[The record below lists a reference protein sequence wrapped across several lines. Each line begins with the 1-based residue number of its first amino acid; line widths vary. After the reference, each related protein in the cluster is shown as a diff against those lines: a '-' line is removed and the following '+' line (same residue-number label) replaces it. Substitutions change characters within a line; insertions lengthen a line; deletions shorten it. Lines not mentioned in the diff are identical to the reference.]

1 VCGGPAA
8 RVLPR
13 MGPGVQLSQRY
24 FDALLANSTD
34 VMGVLS
40 RDGRFV
46 FVGDNVRKVFGH
58 APEEVVGRPLTD
70 FAHPADRAAL
80 AERLAFRAASPP
92 GTFGTSAFRMRDSAG
107 NWRHVE
113 ATGCNL
119 LDDPEVQGMVG
130 NIRDVTER
138 VEAERRRRE
147 SEALYHTLAEAA
159 PVGMFRVGANGR
171 MLFANRRMAVLTGLS
186 AARIMAEGWFAA
198 VHPDDRPRLE
208 DEWARTLA
216 AGAPLMT
223 NARLLGAEGT
233 TAAVFLQTT
242 PVRDADGLLQGCIG
256 SLTDMSEY
264 VRTAEAL
271 LVAEA
276 RNRSVVEAAADAIL
290 TVDEEGIVHSFNP
303 AAEAMFG
310 LGAAEI
316 VWHRLDRLIPDG
328 AVDRHKA
335 YLRMPGPPGKP
346 LAGGCF
352 GDIQARRAD
361 GTLFPIELSVAALE
375 VQGRRLFTAIVRDVT
390 ERKRIEAELIRARD
404 AAEAADLAK
413 SAFLATMSHELRTP
427 LNAVIGFAQVIE
439 MRLLG
444 PDALDRY
451 TEYASSIRQS
461 GEHLLGI
468 IDDIL
473 DISKIEAG
481 SLQLGETPVDVTDV
495 LGQSLNLIAMQAGK
509 RGVAVTLDLEREL
522 PPLRVDELRLRQILV
537 NLLSNAVK
545 FSDAGGQVTVSARRA
560 DGGGFDF
567 VVRDEGV
574 GMAPEDIPKALE
586 RFSQVD
592 QSMTRRHE
600 GTGLGLPLTKRL
612 VELHG
617 GSLRIDSAPGQGTTV
632 TVHLPAARVMRFEDL
647 LG

>member
-1 VCGGPAA
+1 
-8 RVLPR
+8 
-13 MGPGVQLSQRY
+13 
-24 FDALLANSTD
+24 
-34 VMGVLS
+34 MGVLS

-58 APEEVVGRPLTD
+58 APEEMVGRPLTD

-80 AERLAFRAASPP
+80 AERLAFRAASPL
-92 GTFGTSAFRMRDSAG
+92 GSAGTSTFRMRDSG
-107 NWRHVE
+107 GGWRHVE

-159 PVGMFRVGANGR
+159 PVGMFRVGAHGR
-171 MLFANRRMAVLTGLS
+171 MLFVNHRMAVLTGLN
-186 AARIMAEGWFAA
+186 AERIMAEGWFAA

-208 DEWARTLA
+208 EEWARSLA
-216 AGAPLMT
+216 AGLPLMT

-242 PVRDADGLLQGCIG
+242 PVRDADGRLQGCIG

-316 VWHRLDRLIPDG
+316 VWHRLDRLIPGD
-328 AVDRHKA
+328 VVERHKA
-335 YLRMPGPPGKP
+335 YLRRPDLRVKPP
-346 LAGGCF
+346 AGCI

-427 LNAVIGFAQVIE
+427 LNAVIGFSQVIE

-451 TEYASSIRQS
+451 TEYATSIRQS

-481 SLQLGETPVDVTDV
+481 SLQLGEAPVDVTDV

-509 RGVAVTLDLEREL
+509 RGVAVTLDLERDL

-545 FSDAGGQVTVSARRA
+545 FSDTGGQVTVSARRA
-560 DGGGFDF
+560 DGGGFEF
-567 VVRDEGV
+567 VVCDEGV
-574 GMAPEDIPKALE
+574 GMAPEDIPKAME

-592 QSMTRRHE
+592 QSMARRHE

-617 GSLRIDSAPGQGTTV
+617 GSLRIDSAPGEGTTV
-632 TVHLPAARVMRFEDL
+632 TVHLPAERVMRFEDL

>member
-1 VCGGPAA
+1 
-8 RVLPR
+8 
-13 MGPGVQLSQRY
+13 MQLSEPY
-24 FDALLANSTD
+24 FRALMANSTD
-34 VMGVLS
+34 VMAVLS

-58 APEEVVGRPLTD
+58 APEDMLGRPLGD
-70 FAHPADRAAL
+70 FAHPDDRASL
-80 AERLAFRAASPP
+80 MERLGVRARAPQGS
-92 GTFGTSAFRMRDSAG
+92 TGTSTFRLRDSAG
-107 NWRHVE
+107 RWRTVE

-119 LDDPEVQGMVG
+119 LDDPDVQGMVG

-147 SEALYHTLAEAA
+147 SEALYHSLAEAA
-159 PVGMFRVGANGR
+159 PVGMFRTDADGGI
-171 MLFANRRMAVLTGLS
+171 LFANRQLAAMTGMPVE
-186 AARIMAEGWFAA
+186 RILAEGWFAA

-208 DEWARTLA
+208 EEWARSVP
-216 AGAPLMT
+216 AGTPMLFDC
-223 NARLLGAEGT
+223 RLLGPEGT
-233 TAAVFLQTT
+233 AAAVFLQTT
-242 PVRDADGLLQGCIG
+242 PVRDAEGCARGCIG

-290 TVDEEGIVHSFNP
+290 TADEEGIVHSFNP

-310 LGAAEI
+310 VSAADI
-316 VWHRLDRLIPDG
+316 VWQKLDRLIPQ
-328 AVDRHKA
+328 AVVERHRA
-335 YLRMPGPPGKP
+335 YLHRPKP
-346 LAGGCF
+346 TPVSGCLN
-352 GDIQARRAD
+352 DIQARRAD
-361 GTLFPIELSVAALE
+361 GTLFPIELSVSLLE

-390 ERKRIEAELIRARD
+390 ERKLIEAELIRAKE
-404 AAEAADLAK
+404 AAETADRAK

-439 MRLLG
+439 MRILG
-444 PDALDRY
+444 ADAIDRY
-451 TEYASSIRQS
+451 TDYASSIRQS

-481 SLQLGETPVDVTDV
+481 DLHLMEQPVDLTDV
-495 LGQSLNLIAMQAGK
+495 VGQSLNLVAMQAGQ
-509 RGVAVTLDLEREL
+509 RGVAVRLDLEREL

-537 NLLSNAVK
+537 NLLSNAIK
-545 FSDAGGQVTVSARRA
+545 FTDTGGQVTVGARRA
-560 DGGGFDF
+560 ADGG
-567 VVRDEGV
+567 VEVRVHDTGV
-574 GMAPEDIPKALE
+574 GMAPEDIPKAMA

-612 VELHG
+612 VEKHG
-617 GSLRIDSAPGQGTTV
+617 GTLHIDSERGKGTTV
-632 TVHLPAARVMRFEDL
+632 TVHLPAERVMRLEEL
-647 LG
+647 LGE

>member
-1 VCGGPAA
+1 
-8 RVLPR
+8 
-13 MGPGVQLSQRY
+13 MQLSQRY
-24 FDALLANSTD
+24 FSALLANSSD

-40 RDGRFV
+40 RDGRFT

-58 APEEVVGRPLTD
+58 TPETLMGRPLAD
-70 FAHPADRAAL
+70 FAHPADRVAL
-80 AERLAFRAASPP
+80 TERLAFRAASPQ
-92 GTFGTSAFRMRDSAG
+92 GSFGTSAFRMRDSEG
-107 NWRHVE
+107 GWRHVE

-119 LDDPEVQGMVG
+119 LDDPEVRGMVG
-130 NIRDVTER
+130 NIRDITER

-147 SEALYHTLAEAA
+147 SEVLYHTLAEAA

-171 MLFANRRMAVLTGLS
+171 MLFANRRMAVLTGLP
-186 AARIMAEGWFAA
+186 ATHIMDHGWIAA
-198 VHPDDRPRLE
+198 VHPADRPRIE
-208 DEWARTLA
+208 EEWARCLSTGVA
-216 AGAPLMT
+216 LMT
-223 NARLLGAEGT
+223 NCRLLGAEGT

-242 PVRDADGLLQGCIG
+242 PVRDAEGTLQGCIG

-271 LVAEA
+271 MVAEA

-316 VWHRLDRLIPDG
+316 VWHRLDRLIPGD
-328 AVDRHKA
+328 VVERHKA
-335 YLRMPGPPGKP
+335 YLRAPGEPGKP
-346 LAGGCF
+346 VAGGCI
-352 GDIQARRAD
+352 GDIRARRAD

-481 SLQLGETPVDVTDV
+481 SLQLGEAPVDVADV

-509 RGVAVTLDLEREL
+509 RGVAVTLDLERNL

-545 FSDAGGQVTVSARRA
+545 FSDTGGQVTVGARRA
-560 DGGGFDF
+560 DDGGLEF

-617 GSLRIDSAPGQGTTV
+617 GSLRLDSALGEGTTV
-632 TVHLPAARVMRFEDL
+632 TVRLPAARVMRLEDL
-647 LG
+647 LR